1 MKRVLLICPNFFE
14 YHKLVLN
21 ELVERGFEVTWMDDR
36 PSNNFLTKSLIRLN
50 KNLVKHKIENY
61 SDMIANKMKEN
72 KFDICI
78 IILGQSFNAKDIKKW
93 RIVNPNCKFV
103 YYTWDS
109 VKNFKNTI
117 ELINECDISYSFDK
131 TDVDTYKNLNF
142 LPLFY
147 SKVVDKDSNVN
158 YDFSYIGTIK
168 LGKYE
173 YIKKIINQ
181 LETKYPNSYVY
192 FYIQSPLVLMYYKL
206 RFKEFKRAKFSEFKY
221 KKLNYDETLRIY
233 ANSRFVVDCQMKNQK
248 GLTMR
253 TFEVLALKSKL
264 VTSNDDIVKYD
275 FFNENNIYVTQGT
288 FDFNDKFF
296 VNNFIE
302 NDDFM
307 KNYSLKSF
315 INCLLSEVE

>member
-1 MKRVLLICPNFFE
+1 
-14 YHKLVLN
+14 
-21 ELVERGFEVTWMDDR
+21 
-36 PSNNFLTKSLIRLN
+36 
-50 KNLVKHKIENY
+50 
-61 SDMIANKMKEN
+61 
-72 KFDICI
+72 
-78 IILGQSFNAKDIKKW
+78 
-93 RIVNPNCKFV
+93 
-103 YYTWDS
+103 
-109 VKNFKNTI
+109 
-117 ELINECDISYSFDK
+117 
-131 TDVDTYKNLNF
+131 
-142 LPLFY
+142 
-147 SKVVDKDSNVN
+147 VVDKDSNVN